1 MIFIGWADNGRA
13 VVKNRKKNKHVFKIL
28 RGYQYVHIQD
38 LLKHF
43 SLSRTLC
50 HVE

>member
-1 MIFIGWADNGRA
+1 
-13 VVKNRKKNKHVFKIL
+13 L

-50 HVE
+50 HVEWEHTKKE